1 MSSVL
6 SFLPR
11 LLPEDLVAFT
21 QYCFFDPDASSFRA
35 LELAQLRYDLL
46 HAILSVLANTDVPE
60 LTLFSRLQDAVAVTL
75 TLHTDF
81 FETHV
86 AEPLEE
92 QVAAAFAQG
101 MALSQIEAA
110 VRLLQRS
117 YGTTTEDVM
126 IQLTLRFVE
135 ETLKEAVKESVKE
148 EENKEKEEEEAVK
161 EEENKE
167 NAVVTS
173 ATLVASL
180 LSEEKEETSTRR
192 LTAGIIALLEKF
204 AASPNQ
210 PRIVKE
216 LLYVCVSNQ
225 THSDFAFALLRL
237 LLPSNAPSLEELVA
251 DLVHTIAVA
260 TPESIHASVRAVE
273 SALEFMGSPSVYHAL
288 LLSPSVASVL
298 PWCDADAGVVSCV
311 AHGRLYDNIALAS
324 VGGVMGCE
332 K

>member
-46 HAILSVLANTDVPE
+46 HAILSALANTDVPE

-148 EENKEKEEEEAVK
+148 EENKE
-161 EEENKE
+161 

-204 AASPNQ
+204 ATSPNQ

-251 DLVHTIAVA
+251 DLVHTIAAA

>member
-46 HAILSVLANTDVPE
+46 HAILSALANTDVSE

-135 ETLKEAVKESVKE
+135 ETLEEAVKG
-148 EENKEKEEEEAVK
+148 EENKEKEEEEEK
-161 EEENKE
+161 EEKEKKE

-204 AASPNQ
+204 ATSPNQ

>member
-1 MSSVL
+1 M
-6 SFLPR
+6 
-11 LLPEDLVAFT
+11 VAFT

-46 HAILSVLANTDVPE
+46 HAILSALANTDVLE

-92 QVAAAFAQG
+92 QVAVAFAQG

-135 ETLKEAVKESVKE
+135 ETLEEAVKE
-148 EENKEKEEEEAVK
+148 EENKEKEKEEAVK
-161 EEENKE
+161 EKEKKE

-251 DLVHTIAVA
+251 ELVQSIAVA
-260 TPESIHASVRAVE
+260 TPESIHASIRAVE

-288 LLSPSVASVL
+288 LPSPSVASVL

>member
-11 LLPEDLVAFT
+11 LPPGDLVAFT

-35 LELAQLRYDLL
+35 LKLAQLRYDLL
-46 HAILSVLANTDVPE
+46 HAILSALANTDVSE

-135 ETLKEAVKESVKE
+135 ETLEEAVKG
-148 EENKEKEEEEAVK
+148 EENKEKEEEEEK
-161 EEENKE
+161 EEKEKKE

-204 AASPNQ
+204 ATSPNQ

-225 THSDFAFALLRL
+225 THSGFAFALLRL

-260 TPESIHASVRAVE
+260 TSESIHASVRAVE

-288 LLSPSVASVL
+288 LPSPSVASVL

>member
-135 ETLKEAVKESVKE
+135 ETLKEAVKE
-148 EENKEKEEEEAVK
+148 AVK

-204 AASPNQ
+204 ATSPNQ

>member
-46 HAILSVLANTDVPE
+46 HAILSALANTDVPE

-148 EENKEKEEEEAVK
+148 EENKE
-161 EEENKE
+161 

-251 DLVHTIAVA
+251 DLVQSIAVA
-260 TPESIHASVRAVE
+260 TSESIHASVRAVE
-273 SALEFMGSPSVYHAL
+273 SALEFMGSPSVYHTL

>member
-46 HAILSVLANTDVPE
+46 HAILSALANTDVPE

-148 EENKEKEEEEAVK
+148 EENKE
-161 EEENKE
+161 

-204 AASPNQ
+204 ATSPNQ

-311 AHGRLYDNIALAS
+311 AHDRLYDNIALAS

>member
-1 MSSVL
+1 M
-6 SFLPR
+6 
-11 LLPEDLVAFT
+11 
-21 QYCFFDPDASSFRA
+21 
-35 LELAQLRYDLL
+35 RYDLL
-46 HAILSVLANTDVPE
+46 HAILSALANTDVPE

-92 QVAAAFAQG
+92 QVSAAFAQG

-135 ETLKEAVKESVKE
+135 ETLEEAVKE
-148 EENKEKEEEEAVK
+148 EENKEKEEEKEK
-161 EEENKE
+161 EEKEKKE

-216 LLYVCVSNQ
+216 LLYICVSNQ

-251 DLVHTIAVA
+251 ELVQSIAVA
-260 TPESIHASVRAVE
+260 TSESIHASVRAVE

-288 LLSPSVASVL
+288 LPSPSVASVL

>member
-1 MSSVL
+1 M
-6 SFLPR
+6 
-11 LLPEDLVAFT
+11 VAFT

-46 HAILSVLANTDVPE
+46 HAILSALANTDVLE

-135 ETLKEAVKESVKE
+135 ETLEEATLKEKK
-148 EENKEKEEEEAVK
+148 KEEEEEEK
-161 EEENKE
+161 EEKEKKE

-251 DLVHTIAVA
+251 ELVQSIAVA
-260 TPESIHASVRAVE
+260 TPESIHASIRAVE

-288 LLSPSVASVL
+288 LPSPSVASVL

>member
-46 HAILSVLANTDVPE
+46 HAILSALANTDVSE

-135 ETLKEAVKESVKE
+135 ETLEEAVKE
-148 EENKEKEEEEAVK
+148 EENKEKEKEEAVK
-161 EEENKE
+161 EKEKKE

-251 DLVHTIAVA
+251 ELVQSIAVA
-260 TPESIHASVRAVE
+260 TSESIHASVRAVE

-288 LLSPSVASVL
+288 LPSPSVASVL

-324 VGGVMGCE
+324 VGVAMGCE

>member
-46 HAILSVLANTDVPE
+46 HAILSALANTDVPE

-135 ETLKEAVKESVKE
+135 ETLKEAVKE
-148 EENKEKEEEEAVK
+148 AVK

-204 AASPNQ
+204 ATSPNQ
-210 PRIVKE
+210 PHIVKE

-237 LLPSNAPSLEELVA
+237 LLPSHAPSLEELVA

>member
-1 MSSVL
+1 M
-6 SFLPR
+6 
-11 LLPEDLVAFT
+11 
-21 QYCFFDPDASSFRA
+21 
-35 LELAQLRYDLL
+35 RYDLL
-46 HAILSVLANTDVPE
+46 HAILSALANTDVPE

-92 QVAAAFAQG
+92 QVSAAFAQG

-135 ETLKEAVKESVKE
+135 ETLEEAVKE
-148 EENKEKEEEEAVK
+148 EENKEKEEEKEK
-161 EEENKE
+161 EEKEKKE

>member
-1 MSSVL
+1 M
-6 SFLPR
+6 
-11 LLPEDLVAFT
+11 
-21 QYCFFDPDASSFRA
+21 
-35 LELAQLRYDLL
+35 RYDLL
-46 HAILSVLANTDVPE
+46 HAILSALANTDVPE

-92 QVAAAFAQG
+92 QVSAAFAQG

-135 ETLKEAVKESVKE
+135 ETLEEAVKE
-148 EENKEKEEEEAVK
+148 EENKEKEEEKEK
-161 EEENKE
+161 EEKEKKE

-251 DLVHTIAVA
+251 ELVQSIAVA
-260 TPESIHASVRAVE
+260 TSESIHASVRAVE

-288 LLSPSVASVL
+288 LPSPSVASVL

>member
-46 HAILSVLANTDVPE
+46 HAILSALANTDVPE

-148 EENKEKEEEEAVK
+148 EENKE
-161 EEENKE
+161 

-204 AASPNQ
+204 ATSPNQ

-273 SALEFMGSPSVYHAL
+273 SVLEFMGSPSVYHAL

>member
-1 MSSVL
+1 M
-6 SFLPR
+6 
-11 LLPEDLVAFT
+11 VAFT

-46 HAILSVLANTDVPE
+46 HAILSALANTDVPE

-135 ETLKEAVKESVKE
+135 ETL
-148 EENKEKEEEEAVK
+148 EEAVK
-161 EEENKE
+161 EEEEEEKEEKEKKE

-216 LLYVCVSNQ
+216 LLYICVSNQ

-251 DLVHTIAVA
+251 ELVQSIAVA
-260 TPESIHASVRAVE
+260 TSESIHASVRAVE

-288 LLSPSVASVL
+288 LPSPSVASVL